1 MQSKTVRIDPTE
13 VERLLRELS
22 RHGAIGDT
30 GISRLVYTD
39 EWTSAMALCNKWADA
54 AGLDVRTDAVG
65 NLWAR
70 LPGQTDGPVI
80 VTGSHIDSQRNGGRF
95 DGALGA
101 IGGILALQALREQAG
116 QPRRTLEALVLCEE
130 EGSRFPKAGFW
141 GSRALAGKI
150 SESDPEE
157 ILDHEGR
164 SIAEAMRRCGL
175 DPARIPEARRNDI
188 EAFVE
193 LHIEQGPVCEDAGV
207 SVAIV
212 EAITGIAQFE
222 ATLTGEQNHAGACPM
237 DLRRDPMAGFAEI
250 AGRLIDHAHR
260 LGRPAVT
267 TIGRCDV
274 RPGGS
279 AVVPQQV
286 VFSIDARHPD
296 PQAREELYAVH
307 ERLIREAAE
316 RRGLV
321 AEIRTLIDHDP
332 CQCDPVLVA
341 ALQQAAG
348 NCGIAMV
355 NMTSGAGHDAQQ
367 MSEIARSAMIFVR
380 SRGGLSHTP
389 EEYSSTEDCTDGIR
403 VLAEALRLL
412 AY

>member
-1 MQSKTVRIDPTE
+1 MQSKPIRIDPAE

-22 RHGAIGDT
+22 RHGAVGDT
-30 GISRLVYTD
+30 GVNRLVYSG
-39 EWTSAMALCNKWADA
+39 EWTSAMDLCRVWADA
-54 AGLDVRTDAVG
+54 AGLEVRTDAVG

-70 LPGQTDGPVI
+70 LPGRADGSVI
-80 VTGSHIDSQRNGGRF
+80 VTGSHIDSQCNGGRF

-101 IGGILALQALREQAG
+101 IGGILALRALREQVG
-116 QPRRTLEALVLCEE
+116 WPQRTLEAVVLCEE

-150 SESDPEE
+150 SATDPET

-164 SIAEAMRRCGL
+164 SIAEAMRSCGL
-175 DPARIPEARRNDI
+175 DPSRIPAAKRNDI
-188 EAFVE
+188 DAFLE

-222 ATLTGEQNHAGACPM
+222 ATLAGEQNHAGACPM

-279 AVVPQQV
+279 AVVPQRV

-296 PQAREELYAVH
+296 PDARTRMYAVH

-321 AEIRTLIDHDP
+321 AELRTLIDHEP
-332 CQCDPVLVA
+332 CRCDPDLVV
-341 ALQQAAG
+341 ALQQAAD
-348 NCGIAMV
+348 NCGIPRV
-355 NMTSGAGHDAQQ
+355 TMTSGAGHDAQQ

>member
-1 MQSKTVRIDPTE
+1 MQSKTVHIDSAE
-13 VERLLRELS
+13 VERMLRELS
-22 RHGAIGDT
+22 RHGAVGHT
-30 GISRLVYTD
+30 GVSRLVYTE
-39 EWTSAMALCNKWADA
+39 EWTAAMALCSTWADA
-54 AGLDVRTDAVG
+54 AGLEVRTDAVG

-70 LPGQTDGPVI
+70 LPGQSDGPVI
-80 VTGSHIDSQRNGGRF
+80 VTGSHIDSQCNGGRF

-101 IGGILALQALREQAG
+101 IGGILALRALREQSG
-116 QPRRTLEALVLCEE
+116 HPRRTLEAVVLCEE

-150 SESDPEE
+150 SASDPEA

-164 SIAEAMRRCGL
+164 SIAEAMQSCGL
-175 DPARIPEARRNDI
+175 DPSRIPEARRNDI
-188 EAFVE
+188 DAFLE

-267 TIGRCDV
+267 TVGRCEV

-286 VFSIDARHPD
+286 VFSIDARHPV
-296 PQAREELYAVH
+296 PKVRAKMYAVH
-307 ERLIREAAE
+307 ERLIREVAE
-316 RRGLV
+316 RRGLAV
-321 AEIRTLIDHDP
+321 DLRNLMDHEP
-332 CQCDPVLVA
+332 CRCDPDIVA

-348 NCGIAMV
+348 NCGIATV
-355 NMTSGAGHDAQQ
+355 TMTSGAGHDAQQ
-367 MSEIARSAMIFVR
+367 MSGIARSAMIFVR